1 MLTLRNV
8 SLSYGREQA
17 LRDVSLSVQEGELV
31 VLLGSNGAGKST
43 VFRAISGL
51 AKCSGG
57 SIEFHGRPIQGR
69 PSHELVR
76 LGIVQCPEGRKLF
89 PKLSVRKN
97 LLLGAYLHRK
107 DKAAVRDRLERV
119 FTMFPVL
126 KEKEH
131 QAAGSLSG
139 GQQQM
144 VALGRALMSEPRLLL
159 LDEPSLGLAPLVVQQ
174 MLQAVQDIRQ
184 SGISVLLAEQNAY
197 LALQI
202 ADRGYILSNGQVV
215 MSGSREEL
223 MNNPTVRQAYLG
235 I

>member
-57 SIEFHGRPIQGR
+57 SIEFQGRPIQGR

-107 DKAAVRDRLERV
+107 NKAAVRERLEKV
-119 FTMFPVL
+119 FAMFPVL
-126 KEKEH
+126 KEKEN

-174 MLQAVQDIRQ
+174 MLQAVKDIRQ

-202 ADRGYILSNGQVV
+202 ADRGYILANGQVV

>member
-1 MLTLRNV
+1 
-8 SLSYGREQA
+8 
-17 LRDVSLSVQEGELV
+17 
-31 VLLGSNGAGKST
+31 
-43 VFRAISGL
+43 
-51 AKCSGG
+51 
-57 SIEFHGRPIQGR
+57 
-69 PSHELVR
+69 
-76 LGIVQCPEGRKLF
+76 VQCPEGRKLF

-107 DKAAVRDRLERV
+107 NKAAVRERLEKV
-119 FTMFPVL
+119 FAMFPVL
-126 KEKEH
+126 KEKEN

-174 MLQAVQDIRQ
+174 MLQAVKDIRQ

-202 ADRGYILSNGQVV
+202 ADRGYILANGQVV